1 MHRYTAYTFTFAYA
15 HKNSTHIQV
24 CMHTLHTRIHSYTHM
39 CSYEDNDQEVIPL
52 WAPNQLVRIHNTPNE
67 WPAEAERISR

>member
-1 MHRYTAYTFTFAYA
+1 
-15 HKNSTHIQV
+15 
-24 CMHTLHTRIHSYTHM
+24 MHTLHTRIHSYTHM